1 MQLLQRCTER
11 CSLAL
16 LLAGTGCVNIDSF
29 NPVTPQGLA
38 ISNLFNLELVLSLAL
53 FFLIAGLVG
62 YSLVR
67 FRRRPGDKDPGQ
79 VSGNRKFEIA
89 WTVVPI
95 VVLGTMFVLTLRTM
109 QDVNQ
114 SSPSALSVELI
125 GHQWWWEFRY
135 PSAHVITANEFHVP
149 VGVPLYLSIES
160 TDVIHSFWVP
170 QFGWMQDA
178 VPGKTTRSQSRST
191 RQESTRAPVR
201 NSVGSNT
208 PGCGLRW
215 SPTS

>member
-1 MQLLQRCTER
+1 MIGMRVVRSGYALFACI
-11 CSLAL
+11 SL

-38 ISNLFNLELVLSLAL
+38 ISNLLNLELVLSLAL

-109 QDVNQ
+109 QSEEHTSELQ
-114 SSPSALSVELI
+114 S
-125 GHQWWWEFRY
+125 
-135 PSAHVITANEFHVP
+135 
-149 VGVPLYLSIES
+149 
-160 TDVIHSFWVP
+160 HSFISY
-170 QFGWMQDA
+170 A
-178 VPGKTTRSQSRST
+178 VF
-191 RQESTRAPVR
+191 
-201 NSVGSNT
+201 
-208 PGCGLRW
+208 
-215 SPTS
+215 